1 VTDQDDRVIDIFSGS
16 NTTGQ
21 VAEGEKRRWMSFE
34 QLPEYVATS
43 AFRFLDKG
51 ANADV
56 MRAVHARILEGESV
70 EIERYGQQSVLE
82 L

>member
-1 VTDQDDRVIDIFSGS
+1 VSDQDDRVIDIFSGS

-21 VAEGEKRRWMSFE
+21 VAEVEKRRWMSFE

-43 AFRFLDKG
+43 AFRFLGKG

-56 MRAVHARILEGESV
+56 MRRCMLEFWKANLWKLNDTAS
-70 EIERYGQQSVLE
+70 RAC
-82 L
+82 